1 MVGWERWRE
10 EASKEV
16 PVRLTTS
23 APENYRL
30 AIFRRRKQQNI
41 SGQHYNNIIYMYMHV
56 YIKINLNHTSKL
68 PRERR

>member
-41 SGQHYNNIIYMYMHV
+41 SGQHYNITS
-56 YIKINLNHTSKL
+56 IKTI
-68 PRERR
+68 E